1 MGELSIMMVSRRS
14 RPTCER
20 SLTKVSRQSSQE
32 QRPVDTNLDVVA
44 LMVVAALTEKPMMNN
59 LVNIQLVKQRIS
71 VLVCVS
77 PEAIQC
83 PRSR

>member
-20 SLTKVSRQSSQE
+20 SLTKVSGQSSQE

-44 LMVVAALTEKPMMNN
+44 LMVVAALAEKPMMNN

-71 VLVCVS
+71 VLACVS
-77 PEAIQC
+77 PEAIQ
-83 PRSR
+83 

>member
-1 MGELSIMMVSRRS
+1 MMVSRRS

-20 SLTKVSRQSSQE
+20 SLTKVSRQLSQE

-71 VLVCVS
+71 VLLCVS
-77 PEAIQC
+77 PEAIQ
-83 PRSR
+83 

>member
-71 VLVCVS
+71 VLACVS
-77 PEAIQC
+77 PEAIQ
-83 PRSR
+83 